1 MGRCVN
7 FQSSHFLLNYP
18 FATMVLYIIIF
29 HGIGA
34 TVEKN
39 EKDNV
44 CKTKWQP
51 SITLRQ
57 FKS

>member
-34 TVEKN
+34 IVEKN

-44 CKTKWQP
+44 CKTK
-51 SITLRQ
+51 RQ
-57 FKS
+57 SGQFI